1 MSAVEVEVCLN
12 MEHKK
17 KNVAFFREKYYIN
30 HVGKREVMYKKEHW
44 RNKEYKGMKPELLQ
58 RISIDQFK
66 NFTKIL
72 KPCMDDCLY
81 IYDLQND
88 YYCISSRAAERFDLT
103 ETEFHQVAE
112 HLAAFVYPDDL
123 ELLMEDIDKVLN
135 GEKDFHNLQYRWLGK
150 EHEPVWINCRG
161 RVMMDAD
168 GRPEFLIGCINEIGK
183 KQKADN
189 VSGLLRESS
198 LQNDIKQKKGKRLH
212 GFMLRIGIDHFKE
225 INENKGMDY
234 GDMILKKTAE
244 CIREATSEEQKV
256 YRIVADE
263 FAVVD
268 FSDKTARD
276 ACRLY
281 NKIRWKVNL
290 FIEENGYE
298 VFYTVSAGVLMFDNI
313 ADQGYL
319 DIMKLS
325 EFSLNKAK
333 ESGKN
338 KSYVYDWEDYN
349 AFVRRR
355 NIIRTMRHAI
365 NEDFKGFEANF
376 QPIMNLNEN
385 RMLSAETLLRFSSE
399 EFGRIP
405 PAEFVPLLEESG
417 LIIPVGKWIL
427 RQALKACKKI
437 RETVPDF
444 RVNVNLSYIQVLKS
458 DVLKEIVFALKE
470 YGLPSDS
477 IMIELT
483 ESGFLEQDENFIRF
497 CEGLRKYEIPLALD
511 DFGTGYSNFHYLYSL
526 NPSIIKADRSFTLKA
541 LSNDYEYSLLRH
553 MVDMTHSIDLKFCIE
568 GIETQQE
575 LSRICQMRPDYIQG
589 YYFGKPCN
597 LDAFLDGYVKKE

>member
-1 MSAVEVEVCLN
+1 MHREERW
-12 MEHKK
+12 
-17 KNVAFFREKYYIN
+17 KNK
-30 HVGKREVMYKKEHW
+30 G
-44 RNKEYKGMKPELLQ
+44 YKGIKPEMLQ
-58 RISIDQFK
+58 RISMEQFK
-66 NFTKIL
+66 NFIRIL

-88 YYCISSRAAERFDLT
+88 YYCISSKAAERFDLT
-103 ETEFHQVAE
+103 KTEFHQVRE
-112 HLAAFVYPDDL
+112 NHAAFVYPDDL
-123 ELLMEDIDKVLN
+123 EMLTEDLDKVLK
-135 GEKDFHNLQYRWLGK
+135 GEKDFHNLQYRWLSK
-150 EHEPVWINCRG
+150 EREPVWINCRG
-161 RVMMDAD
+161 RVMVDAD
-168 GRPEFLIGCINEIGK
+168 GKPEFLVGCINEIGR

-198 LQNDIKQKKGKRLH
+198 FQNDIKQRKEKRLH
-212 GFMLRIGIDHFKE
+212 GFMIRVGIDHFKE

-244 CIREATSEEQKV
+244 CIREATSEGQQV
-256 YRIVADE
+256 YCIVADE
-263 FAVVD
+263 FVVVD
-268 FSDKTARD
+268 FSDRTARD

-298 VFYTVSAGVLMFDNI
+298 VFYTISAGILMFDDIVN
-313 ADQGYL
+313 QEYL
-319 DIMKLS
+319 NIMKLS
-325 EFSLNKAK
+325 EFSLNVAK

-338 KSYVYDWEDYN
+338 KSYVYNVEDYN
-349 AFVRRR
+349 AFLRRR
-355 NIIRTMRHAI
+355 NIIRVMRHAV

-376 QPIMNLNEN
+376 QPIMNLHEN

-399 EFGRIP
+399 EFGRIS

-427 RQALKACKKI
+427 KQALGACKKI
-437 RETVPDF
+437 REEVPEF
-444 RVNVNLSYIQVLKS
+444 HINVNLSYIQVLKS
-458 DVLKEIVFALKE
+458 DVLKELVLLLKE

-477 IMIELT
+477 IIVELT
-483 ESGFLEQDENFIRF
+483 ESGFLEQDENFVRF
-497 CEGLRKYEIPLALD
+497 CEGLKKYEIPLALD

-526 NPSIIKADRSFTLKA
+526 SPRIIKADRSFTLKA

-575 LSRICQMRPDYIQG
+575 LTKICQMQPDYIQG
-589 YYFGKPCN
+589 FYFGKPCS
-597 LDAFLDGYVKKE
+597 LDSFLEDYIKKE